1 MILNSKDTL
10 SEYPRIWLLEI
21 PIDQTINTDTAGM
34 SAKILLGVITKFL
47 KFRENDWYRAS
58 NFN

>member
-1 MILNSKDTL
+1 
-10 SEYPRIWLLEI
+10 
-21 PIDQTINTDTAGM
+21 M